1 MYVFRHIIEPS
12 FLVDILLFFAVGSIR
27 MFLVILSLMLHSHIL
42 HLSFRFLDRSI
53 FQSFSGSFSG
63 WFVCLFGSLCSRLGG
78 ICLFLMLQYL
88 NLHLNIFHRVND
100 RIHEDKCLANHNSGL
115 YCIVLL
121 YLLHHG
127 QYQ

>member
-78 ICLFLMLQYL
+78 ICLFLMLQC
-88 NLHLNIFHRVND
+88 NLDSLVCCSFALKSCFRLRCSLHRQ
-100 RIHEDKCLANHNSGL
+100 IIM
-115 YCIVLL
+115 YVLSSFL
-121 YLLHHG
+121 W
-127 QYQ
+127 